1 MTINELITIFQE
13 EVKESGSNQKEIA
26 KETGI
31 SESLISR
38 ILNNESKYVTLITAN
53 KIIEYLNTTEIVT
66 MNSRGDSREFD
77 ISVDTKKLILK
88 RLCKLES
95 EIRELKRLLE

>member
-1 MTINELITIFQE
+1 MTINSLITIFQE

-31 SESLISR
+31 SESTISR

-53 KIIEYLNTTEIVT
+53 KIIE
-66 MNSRGDSREFD
+66 
-77 ISVDTKKLILK
+77 
-88 RLCKLES
+88 
-95 EIRELKRLLE
+95 